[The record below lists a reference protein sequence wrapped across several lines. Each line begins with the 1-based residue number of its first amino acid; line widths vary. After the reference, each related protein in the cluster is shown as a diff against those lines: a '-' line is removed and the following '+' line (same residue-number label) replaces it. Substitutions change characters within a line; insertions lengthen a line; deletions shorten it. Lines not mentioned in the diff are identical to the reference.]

1 MQAKISKTLEAI
13 IARTAFETSK
23 RAITHS
29 LKDFL
34 TLEILRE
41 EGSLAHQILT
51 SRLKDWEI
59 HQICLR
65 IESEI
70 RSVSAP
76 DSSRQ
81 NPEEF
86 FPLYTRELQ
95 RLFAPMHHVS
105 TAHALLHIV
114 SDPHTITSQVLAM
127 YHFDA
132 QAIATEL
139 QKMTLEADQT
149 TPPDTNFR
157 PTPELRFIGLREP
170 VRDTPPAEPAL
181 LDKFGT
187 DLTYEARRGR
197 IDPVVGREREMERI
211 VQILS
216 RRKKNN
222 PILIGEPGTGKTAIV
237 EGLAQRIL
245 RGDVPENLK
254 NKQLYSLDMGA
265 LVAGAKY
272 KGEFEER
279 LKSVINEVTKSDGNI
294 ILFIDEIHTLVGAG
308 KGEGAMDAANIL
320 KPALARGELRSIGA
334 TTLDE
339 YQKYFEKDKALER
352 RFQTV
357 MVNEPDTASSIS
369 ILRGLK
375 ERYEN
380 HHQVRIKDEAI
391 IAAVELSN
399 RYITE
404 RFLPDKAID
413 LMDEAAAKLRM
424 ERDSLPEEL
433 DEIERRLKQLE
444 IEREAIKREKD
455 EAKLAQLNKEIAELK
470 EQETSYKAKWQ
481 SEKQLVNKIQENK
494 KEIEQLKFEA
504 DKAEREGD
512 YGRVAEIRYG
522 KLQALENEIKS
533 IQEDLKH
540 KQGDNALI
548 KEEVTAEDIADV
560 VSRWTGIPVSK
571 MLQSEREKLLHLED
585 ELHKRV
591 IGQDEAIQAVA
602 DAVRR
607 SRAGLQDP
615 KRPIGSFI
623 FLGTTGVG
631 KTELAKA
638 LAEYLFDDESLMT
651 RIDMSEYQ
659 EKHTVSRLIGAPPGY
674 VGYDEGG
681 QLTEAVRRK
690 PYSVV
695 LFDEIEKAHPDVFNI
710 LLQVLDD
717 GRLTDNK
724 GRTVNFK
731 NTIIIMTSN
740 LGSAYIQSQFEKI
753 NAQNH
758 DQIVEDTKTEV
769 INKLKKTIR
778 PEFLNRIDETI
789 MFQPLNRPQIEQIV
803 RLQINGI
810 QKMLNEN
817 GVTLRMTD
825 EAVDFIATAGY
836 DPEFGARPV
845 KRAIQRYLLND
856 LSKKLLSQEVDRSK
870 PIIVERSGDSLKFRN

>member
-222 PILIGEPGTGKTAIV
+222 PILIGEAGVGKSAIV
-237 EGLAQRIL
+237 EGLALRIA
-245 RGDVPENLK
+245 RGEVPYTIADKTLF
-254 NKQLYSLDMGA
+254 SLDVSS
-265 LVAGAKY
+265 LVAGTKFR
-272 KGEFEER
+272 GEFEER
-279 LKSVINEVTKSDGNI
+279 MQQLLDELRKAKDTI
-294 ILFIDEIHTLVGAG
+294 IFIDEIHTIVGAG
-308 KGEGAMDAANIL
+308 STQGSLDTANIL
-320 KPALARGELRSIGA
+320 KPALARGELQTIGA

-339 YQKYFEKDKALER
+339 YRENIETDSALER
-352 RFQTV
+352 RFQKV
-357 MVNEPDTASSIS
+357 VIEPTTPEQTLQ
-369 ILRGLK
+369 ILRNIAPHY
-375 ERYEN
+375 ER
-380 HHQVRIKDEAI
+380 HHKVHYTEEALQ
-391 IAAVELSN
+391 ACVTLTG
-399 RYITE
+399 RYVTD
-404 RFLPDKAID
+404 RYFPDKAID
-413 LMDEAAAKLRM
+413 ALDEAGSRAHLQSAR
-424 ERDSLPEEL
+424 EPEEL
-433 DEIERRLKQLE
+433 RAMKTALSDARRERR
-444 IEREAIKREKD
+444 EAVEALVYEK
-455 EAKLAQLNKEIAELK
+455 AASARMREIALRSKLGESRAEWKRSL
-470 EQETSYKAKWQ
+470 ESNPVEITARH
-481 SEKQLVNKIQENK
+481 IQEV
-494 KEIEQLKFEA
+494 I
-504 DKAEREGD
+504 
-512 YGRVAEIRYG
+512 
-522 KLQALENEIKS
+522 
-533 IQEDLKH
+533 
-540 KQGDNALI
+540 
-548 KEEVTAEDIADV
+548 TAM
-560 VSRWTGIPVSK
+560 TGIPAERVSDGE
-571 MLQSEREKLLHLED
+571 MIRLQTLREHLA
-585 ELHKRV
+585 KRV
-591 IGQDEAIQAVA
+591 VGQQEAVEKISRTI
-602 DAVRR
+602 RR
-607 SRAGLQDP
+607 SRAGLKDEN
-615 KRPIGSFI
+615 RPIGV
-623 FLGTTGVG
+623 FLFVGPTGVG
-631 KTELAKA
+631 KTLLAK
-638 LAEYLFDDESLMT
+638 EVSKWLFDERRGLI
-651 RIDMSEYQ
+651 RIDMSEYG
-659 EKHTVSRLIGAPPGY
+659 EKHNVARLIGSPPGY
-674 VGYDEGG
+674 VGYGEGG
-681 QLTEAVRRK
+681 QLTEAVRRQ
-690 PYSVV
+690 PYAVV
-695 LFDEIEKAHPDVFNI
+695 LFDEIEKAHPEVFNAM
-710 LLQVLDD
+710 LQIFDE
-717 GRLTDNK
+717 GHLTDGS
-724 GRTVNFK
+724 GRKVDFR

-740 LGSAYIQSQFEKI
+740 VGSRAVVRKSVQVGYSTTSKSAVADRTPQSEYCKALEHTF
-753 NAQNH
+753 A
-758 DQIVEDTKTEV
+758 
-769 INKLKKTIR
+769 
-778 PEFLNRIDETI
+778 PEFLNRIDD
-789 MFQPLNRPQIEQIV
+789 IV
-803 RLQINGI
+803 LFR
-810 QKMLNEN
+810 
-817 GVTLRMTD
+817 TL
-825 EAVDFIATAGY
+825 EIA
-836 DPEFGARPV
+836 D
-845 KRAIQRYLLND
+845 
-856 LSKKLLSQEVDRSK
+856 
-870 PIIVERSGDSLKFRN
+870 VERIVDLELQGLMARTGRLGYKVKITEGAKRRLAAMGYESRYGVRSLKRTLMDNVEEPLSTLIIDGKLHEGDTVVVESDKAHGVKLRVA

>member
-222 PILIGEPGTGKTAIV
+222 PILIGEAGVGKSAIV
-237 EGLAQRIL
+237 EGLALRIA
-245 RGDVPENLK
+245 RGEVPYTIADKTLF
-254 NKQLYSLDMGA
+254 SLDVSS
-265 LVAGAKY
+265 LVAGTKFRR
-272 KGEFEER
+272 EFEER
-279 LKSVINEVTKSDGNI
+279 MQQLLDELRKAKDTI
-294 ILFIDEIHTLVGAG
+294 IFIDEIHTIVGAG
-308 KGEGAMDAANIL
+308 STQGSLDTANIL
-320 KPALARGELRSIGA
+320 KPALARGELQTIGA

-339 YQKYFEKDKALER
+339 YRENIETDSALER
-352 RFQTV
+352 RFQKV
-357 MVNEPDTASSIS
+357 VIEPTTPEQTLQ
-369 ILRGLK
+369 ILRNIAPHY
-375 ERYEN
+375 ER
-380 HHQVRIKDEAI
+380 HHKVHYTEEALQ
-391 IAAVELSN
+391 ACVTLTG
-399 RYITE
+399 RYVTD
-404 RFLPDKAID
+404 RYFPDKAID
-413 LMDEAAAKLRM
+413 ALDEAGSRAHLQSAR
-424 ERDSLPEEL
+424 EPEEL
-433 DEIERRLKQLE
+433 RAMKTALSDAKRERR
-444 IEREAIKREKD
+444 EAVEALVNEK
-455 EAKLAQLNKEIAELK
+455 AASARMREIALRSK
-470 EQETSYKAKWQ
+470 LGETS
-481 SEKQLVNKIQENK
+481 
-494 KEIEQLKFEA
+494 
-504 DKAEREGD
+504 AEWKRS
-512 YGRVAEIRYG
+512 
-522 KLQALENEIKS
+522 LENNPVEI
-533 IQEDLKH
+533 
-540 KQGDNALI
+540 
-548 KEEVTAEDIADV
+548 TAEHIQQVITAM
-560 VSRWTGIPVSK
+560 TGIPAERVSSGE
-571 MLQSEREKLLHLED
+571 MARLQTLRDHLARRVVGQQEAVEKIS
-585 ELHKRV
+585 RT
-591 IGQDEAIQAVA
+591 I
-602 DAVRR
+602 RR
-607 SRAGLQDP
+607 SRAGLKDEN
-615 KRPIGSFI
+615 RPIGV
-623 FLGTTGVG
+623 FLFVGPTGVG
-631 KTELAKA
+631 KTLLAK
-638 LAEYLFDDESLMT
+638 EVSKWLFDERRGLI
-651 RIDMSEYQ
+651 RIDMSEYG
-659 EKHTVSRLIGAPPGY
+659 EKHNVARLIGSPPGY
-674 VGYDEGG
+674 VGYGEGG
-681 QLTEAVRRK
+681 QLTEAVRRQ
-690 PYSVV
+690 PYAVV
-695 LFDEIEKAHPDVFNI
+695 LFDEIEKAHPEVFNAM
-710 LLQVLDD
+710 LQIFDE
-717 GRLTDNK
+717 GHLTDGS
-724 GRTVNFK
+724 GRKVDFR

-740 LGSAYIQSQFEKI
+740 VGSRAVVRKSVQVGYSTTSKSAVADRTPQSEYRKALEQTF
-753 NAQNH
+753 A
-758 DQIVEDTKTEV
+758 
-769 INKLKKTIR
+769 
-778 PEFLNRIDETI
+778 PEFLNRIDDIILFRTLEI
-789 MFQPLNRPQIEQIV
+789 ADVERIIELELQGLLNR
-803 RLQINGI
+803 
-810 QKMLNEN
+810 
-817 GVTLRMTD
+817 T
-825 EAVDFIATAGY
+825 
-836 DPEFGARPV
+836 
-845 KRAIQRYLLND
+845 
-856 LSKKLLSQEVDRSK
+856 KKLGYKVKITEGAKRRLAAMGYESRYGVRSLKRTLMDNVEEPLSSLIIDGKLHEGDTV
-870 PIIVERSGDSLKFRN
+870 IVESDKGRGVKLRVA